1 MCVCGVVVLLT
12 LADQTRLKTILVMAQ
27 KRNESCGSSISVL
40 PRALQQDDDGD
51 LNMSMSQPTVKPA
64 PTPSASAIQMDVVVT
79 N

>member
-1 MCVCGVVVLLT
+1 MLVVLSR
-12 LADQTRLKTILVMAQ
+12 ADQTRLKTILVMAQ

-51 LNMSMSQPTVKPA
+51 LNTSMSQPTAKPVAKPA
-64 PTPSASAIQMDVVVT
+64 ATTIQMDVVVT